1 MKKKGC
7 YVLILPSIHHILKVE
22 KGAKARRIP
31 VELIPTPRQIS
42 SDCGM
47 AVEFHRDDLDR
58 LLAMIREN
66 GVPDWELYRRKA
78 GDYQAVPVADE
89 PTSPVS

>member
-1 MKKKGC
+1 MKKEGF

-22 KGAKARRIP
+22 KGAKTQGIP

-47 AVEFHRDDLDR
+47 AVEFHPDVLER
-58 LLAMIREN
+58 LLAMVAGTGIPE
-66 GVPDWELYRRKA
+66 WELYRREG
-78 GDYQAVPVADE
+78 GDYQTIKGYDE
-89 PTSPVS
+89 TGSRV

>member
-1 MKKKGC
+1 MKKEGC

-22 KGAKARRIP
+22 KGAKSRSIS

-47 AVEFHRDDLDR
+47 AVELYPEVLER
-58 LLAMIREN
+58 LLAMVTEIN
-66 GVPDWELYRRKA
+66 VPDWELYRREG
-78 GDYQAVPVADE
+78 GDYQLVREFGATGSQA
-89 PTSPVS
+89 

>member
-1 MKKKGC
+1 MKKEGF

-22 KGAKARRIP
+22 KGAKSQDIP

-47 AVEFHRDDLDR
+47 AVEFHPDVLER
-58 LLAMIREN
+58 LLAMVAGIDIPE
-66 GVPDWELYRRKA
+66 WELYRRES
-78 GDYQAVPVADE
+78 GDYQAVQVYDE
-89 PTSPVS
+89 TGSRV

>member
-1 MKKKGC
+1 MTKEEC

-22 KGAKARRIP
+22 KAAKARKLA

-47 AVEFHRDDLDR
+47 SVELHPR
-58 LLAMIREN
+58 LLDAVLAMVEELN
-66 GVPDWELYRRKA
+66 VPDWELYRREGA
-78 GDYQAVPVADE
+78 DYRVVQTGRPG
-89 PTSPVS
+89 